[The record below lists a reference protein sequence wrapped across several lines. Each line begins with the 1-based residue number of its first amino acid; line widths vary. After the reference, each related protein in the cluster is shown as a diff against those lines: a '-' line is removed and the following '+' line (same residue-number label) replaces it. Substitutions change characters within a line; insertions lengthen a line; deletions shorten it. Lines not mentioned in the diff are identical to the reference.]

1 AEQFRRLA
9 EGGPDFIVEK
19 RYVRRDGS
27 KVWVNNSVSAI
38 RDKTGAVRGIVA
50 VVVGVDERKQA
61 QSDAGFPADLDERI
75 RLAERA
81 EELMAEVSR
90 LAGEYFG
97 ASRCYFAEVFEGADR
112 WTISR
117 DYHVGRPSI
126 AGEYPVSAFPP
137 GALRRLGKGRTLV

>member
-1 AEQFRRLA
+1 L
-9 EGGPDFIVEK
+9 
-19 RYVRRDGS
+19 
-27 KVWVNNSVSAI
+27 
-38 RDKTGAVRGIVA
+38 
-50 VVVGVDERKQA
+50 
-61 QSDAGFPADLDERI
+61 ADLDERI

-97 ASRCYFAEVFEGADR
+97 ASRCYFAEVFEGEDR

-137 GALRRLGKGRTLV
+137 GALRRLGKGRTLVSGDTKNDPRSAPHFETGYAPIGVRAHVIAPLVREGRWVAALAITTDDTRHWQSREIMLLETVAER